1 MAHAKSFIL
10 MCYFCTFHKFRNLT
24 FLAFFSRFLT
34 VVDLFYLKN
43 AFFEKL
49 ISRASF
55 WGIICPLLAM
65 SEIWPHIP
73 PNAPGWPQGFLSSY
87 KKIFWQNWV
96 FWRLIEKKIIM
107 SWITL
112 DFFKNKTNVLLRGV
126 IFQVRDQISKKVAGQ
141 FEEH

>member
-1 MAHAKSFIL
+1 M
-10 MCYFCTFHKFRNLT
+10 TFF
-24 FLAFFSRFLT
+24 
-34 VVDLFYLKN
+34 DLESN
-43 AFFEKL
+43 FFEKL
-49 ISRASF
+49 SSRASF

-112 DFFKNKTNVLLRGV
+112 DFLKNKTNVLLRGV
-126 IFQVRDQISKKVAGQ
+126 IFQFRGQISKKVAGH
-141 FEEH
+141 FEEHKKLGRQPNFQNFLATGGLVIPRRRLIGGCYI